1 MLTIVTAETQEF
13 IDALFGPQQHAH
25 HMQADHWHMVMVGMN
40 PDYIDE
46 IAQRQADKRA
56 AGIGINGRCPA

>member
-1 MLTIVTAETQEF
+1 MLTVVTAETEEF
-13 IDALFGPQQHAH
+13 IEALFGPQQHAN
-25 HMQADHWHMVMVGMN
+25 HMKAYRWHMVMVGMN